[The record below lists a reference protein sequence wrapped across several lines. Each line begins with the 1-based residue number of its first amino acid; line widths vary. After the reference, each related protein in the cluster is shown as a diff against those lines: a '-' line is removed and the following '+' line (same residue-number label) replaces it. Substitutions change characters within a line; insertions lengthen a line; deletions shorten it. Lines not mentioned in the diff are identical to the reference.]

1 MPCTLHTPYALQ
13 PMPYSLNLRPYK
25 LTDIAH
31 VSHLHDGKA
40 GPDEAVAAYCDEHAK
55 ERVLHPSHSQP
66 FPGCLA
72 HSQTRGPEPARAH
85 ARRAHPNEVSGV
97 GTARDAPL
105 AEKSRLS
112 LRGVTV
118 PVNLQV
124 VPVTRDTRHG
134 WAWWLGLAPATLE
147 FWVRFP
153 IERNQGKQSHPVLK
167 YRAPHGSQ
175 HMSSTL
181 LPPREQLCNRS
192 CSNKHTHTLSSAC
205 GFSR

>member
-1 MPCTLHTPYALQ
+1 MTAKLDPMRLLPHIAMSTPRNVFCIAHTPNPFQGVSPTHKPAVLSPPAPMRAARIPTKSLASGLQ
-13 PMPYSLNLRPYK
+13 
-25 LTDIAH
+25 
-31 VSHLHDGKA
+31 
-40 GPDEAVAAYCDEHAK
+40 
-55 ERVLHPSHSQP
+55 
-66 FPGCLA
+66 
-72 HSQTRGPEPARAH
+72 
-85 ARRAHPNEVSGV
+85 
-97 GTARDAPL
+97 RDASL

-153 IERNQGKQSHPVLK
+153 NERNQGKQAHPVLK
-167 YRAPHGSQ
+167 YRVPQSHGSQ